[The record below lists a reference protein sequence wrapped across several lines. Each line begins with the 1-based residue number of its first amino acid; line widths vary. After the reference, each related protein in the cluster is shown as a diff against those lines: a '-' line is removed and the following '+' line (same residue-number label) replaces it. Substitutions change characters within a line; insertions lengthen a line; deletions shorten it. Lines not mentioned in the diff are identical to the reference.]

1 VKVKIEASW
10 QAILNAEFEKPYFIN
25 LTDFVRE
32 EYQRNRIY
40 PAGSRIF
47 AAFDS
52 CPVNGVKVVVLGQ
65 DPYHGPGQANGLA
78 FSVNDGIRVPPS
90 LLNIYKE
97 LKTDLGIELS
107 KNGNLTHWAEQGVL
121 LLNSTLTVERGKAG
135 SHQGK
140 GWEEFTDATV
150 QLLSRKLDNL
160 VFILWGAYAQRK
172 GSVIDRSRHLVIESP
187 HPSPFSAARGF
198 LAADH
203 FHGPMNTW
211 LIAEFL
217 QLFGKLNSN

>member
-1 VKVKIEASW
+1 MKVKIESSW
-10 QAILNAEFEKPYFIN
+10 QAILNAEFEKPYFIK
-25 LTDFVRE
+25 LTNFVRE

-52 CPVNGVKVVVLGQ
+52 CPVKGVKVVVLGQ

-107 KNGNLTHWAEQGVL
+107 KNGNLTQWAEQGVL
-121 LLNSTLTVERGKAG
+121 LLNSSLTVERGKAG

-140 GWEEFTDATV
+140 GWEEFTDATI
-150 QLLSRKLDNL
+150 QLLSRELENL

-172 GSVIDRSRHLVIESP
+172 GAIIDRRRHLVIESP
-187 HPSPFSAARGF
+187 HPSPFSASRGF
-198 LAADH
+198 FGSRPFSRTNAYLVDR
-203 FHGPMNTW
+203 G
-211 LIAEFL
+211 IAPINW
-217 QLFGKLNSN
+217 KIK